1 MFKHILVAT
10 DGSEHSQSA
19 ARYAISIAKKYG
31 AEIRALSVVDIK
43 LLEGPFL
50 RDLSASVAIDPGAN
64 YQRNIV
70 AILEKRGQAALDAV
84 QQLCAEASVECDA
97 RLVTGTVSRSIRE
110 NARMADLLVIGQHGE
125 HAEWADGLM
134 GSTVDSVVRRA
145 ERPVLVA
152 GVTYKKFT
160 RVLAAYGGSDA
171 SVKALHTAATLCAE
185 WPLPITVAT
194 AGSDK
199 DKALRLLDEARD
211 YLDTYKLNARFELVK
226 GDAAEGIV
234 ECTRECR
241 ADLVVMGAY
250 GHSRVRTMLLG
261 NTTSR
266 VVRNSPV
273 PVLLNR

>member
-31 AEIRALSVVDIK
+31 AEIKALNVVDVK

-70 AILEKRGQAALDAV
+70 TILEKRGQAALDAV
-84 QQLCAEASVECDA
+84 QQLCDGAAVECDTL
-97 RLVTGTVSRSIRE
+97 LVTGTVPRSIRE
-110 NARMADLLVIGQHGE
+110 NARLADLLVIGQHGE
-125 HAEWADGLM
+125 HAQWADDLM

-152 GVTYKKFT
+152 GVAYKEFT
-160 RVLAAYGGSDA
+160 RVLSAYDGSDA
-171 SVKALHTAATLCAE
+171 SAKALHAAATLCSE

-194 AGSDK
+194 AGSEK
-199 DKALRLLDEARD
+199 DKGLRLLDEAKD
-211 YLDTYKLNARFELVK
+211 YLDTYKLDARFELVQA
-226 GDAAEGIV
+226 DAPEGIID
-234 ECTRECR
+234 CARKCG
-241 ADLVVMGAY
+241 ADLIVMGAY
-250 GHSRVRTMLLG
+250 GHSRVRNMILG
-261 NTTSR
+261 STTSR
-266 VVRNSPV
+266 VVHSSPV